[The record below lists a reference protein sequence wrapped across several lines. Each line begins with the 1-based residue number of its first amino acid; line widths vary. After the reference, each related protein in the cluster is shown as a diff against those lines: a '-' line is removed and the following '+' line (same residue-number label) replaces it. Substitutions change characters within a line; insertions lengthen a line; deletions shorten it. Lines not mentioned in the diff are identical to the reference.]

1 MFTQQER
8 MNKEELV
15 ELIESLKLNKNEYWI
30 LSSGALVIRGIYPDA
45 GDLDIAVTEKGLQ
58 ELKNNYNL
66 QEKRKGCYIVQDR
79 IECVVDTKEA
89 RKMEKYEGFNLQSIE
104 MYYEFLKN
112 SSREKDKSR
121 IPLIEDYMKN
131 RKTKCETRKTKEKI
145 SSMAIVIAKLREE
158 RKVLLL
164 NSEGEWVF
172 PKGHVEEDETY
183 LETAIRELKE
193 ESSVTVTKEESLGQV
208 DEFKFYF
215 DKEDALKIIKVFA
228 FEINE
233 LREIKYNK
241 EECFIDGKL
250 LDSGIAIKILKH
262 DDARNALKKALEI
275 SSKKIEIYETK

>member
-1 MFTQQER
+1 
-8 MNKEELV
+8 
-15 ELIESLKLNKNEYWI
+15 
-30 LSSGALVIRGIYPDA
+30 
-45 GDLDIAVTEKGLQ
+45 
-58 ELKNNYNL
+58 
-66 QEKRKGCYIVQDR
+66 
-79 IECVVDTKEA
+79 
-89 RKMEKYEGFNLQSIE
+89 ME
-104 MYYEFLKN
+104 
-112 SSREKDKSR
+112 
-121 IPLIEDYMKN
+121 
-131 RKTKCETRKTKEKI
+131 EKI

-193 ESSVTVTKEESLGQV
+193 ESSVTVKKEESLGQV

-241 EECFIDGKL
+241 EECFIDGQWF
-250 LDSGIAIKILKH
+250 DSGIAIKILKH

-275 SSKKIEIYETK
+275 SSKK